1 MYVGIASGHIKL
13 LSPRLPSKS
22 LFLLDENMSRFASR
36 IVQFYSLCSRRSLPF
51 FFFR

>member
-36 IVQFYSLCSRRSLPF
+36 IVQFYSRRCGWCYVVLN
-51 FFFR
+51 